1 MKSMVLSMC
10 FILAMGSVTAEDGIK
25 TREFKY
31 SVGDMRMHGY
41 LAHPADRSGALP
53 GVLVVHEWMGLTD
66 HARNSAEKLAARG
79 YAALAVDMYGEG
91 KVASGSDE
99 ARKWSGELKA
109 GDRADMRRRIR
120 GALDAFKA
128 LELTDP
134 ERIGAMGYCF
144 GGTVVLELA
153 RSGADINGVV
163 SFHGGL
169 DTNRPED
176 AKDIQA
182 AVLVLHG
189 GDDPHVPEKD
199 VTAFKEEMRRGDV
212 DWQFVSFGGAV
223 HSFTNPGA
231 GNDPSQ
237 GAAYNQKADQR
248 SWKYMRMFFNEV
260 LKGSHVQ

>member
-1 MKSMVLSMC
+1 MKWMIITLCVLLSAGSM
-10 FILAMGSVTAEDGIK
+10 LAGDEIK

-31 SVGDMRMHGY
+31 SIGEMRMHGY
-41 LAHPADRSGALP
+41 LAHPSDRTGALP
-53 GVLVVHEWMGLTD
+53 GILVVHEWMGLTE
-66 HARNSAEKLAARG
+66 HARQSAEKLANMG
-79 YAALAVDMYGEG
+79 YVALAVDMYGEG
-91 KVASGSDE
+91 KVASGTEE

-109 GDRADMRRRIR
+109 GDREEMRRRIR

-153 RSGADINGVV
+153 RSGAALDGVV

-176 AKDIQA
+176 AKNIQA

-189 GDDPHVPEKD
+189 GDDPYVPEKD
-199 VTAFKEEMRRGDV
+199 VTAFKEEMRIGDV

-231 GNDPSQ
+231 GDDPSR
-237 GAAYNQKADQR
+237 GAAYNERADTR
-248 SWKYMRMFFNEV
+248 SWKYMTLFFHEI
-260 LKGSHVQ
+260 LKGGDGK